1 MFDKDKYIE
10 SDDLMRSILSQG
22 QEEVPAG
29 LWEGI
34 SSELDRIEG
43 VAARRTVMLW
53 FRRSAVAVAAAAAV
67 AIGVFTDWSAEG
79 DMITA
84 SPDRSLIAVVDSPE
98 INVGGYL
105 DQPAGIAERHLTYVA
120 DASEEVTEAVRIAE
134 EAVEAGEPAP
144 AKEKETSIKDV
155 QVPAENMWTD
165 ILEEEEPAK
174 KNRKHRTS
182 IVLSGV
188 AGTNGAKSSGLSPL
202 KKPAMSTSR
211 PKTGV
216 AQKSPEATYGLP
228 VSLGAGVKIDLSNRW
243 SIGVGANYSVLS
255 RKFFG
260 TYTQVDGEGIVEES
274 ISTDIRDV
282 QQYIGI
288 PVNAFFS
295 FVKNDY
301 LNMYA
306 YAGGTVER
314 CVSDKYYILNT
325 DYIYNGNVK
334 GVQLSAN
341 AGIGVEFL
349 LGRYLGVYLDPSL
362 RYYFDCGQPKSIRT
376 AQPLMMGIEMGL
388 RFRL

>member
-1 MFDKDKYIE
+1 M
-10 SDDLMRSILSQG
+10 
-22 QEEVPAG
+22 
-29 LWEGI
+29 
-34 SSELDRIEG
+34 
-43 VAARRTVMLW
+43 
-53 FRRSAVAVAAAAAV
+53 
-67 AIGVFTDWSAEG
+67 
-79 DMITA
+79 
-84 SPDRSLIAVVDSPE
+84 
-98 INVGGYL
+98 
-105 DQPAGIAERHLTYVA
+105 
-120 DASEEVTEAVRIAE
+120 VRIAE
-134 EAVEAGEPAP
+134 DSIEAGEPAP

-165 ILEEEEPAK
+165 ILEDEEPAK
-174 KNRKHRTS
+174 TGRKHRTS

-288 PVNAFFS
+288 PINAFFS

-334 GVQLSAN
+334 GAQLSAN

>member
-1 MFDKDKYIE
+1 
-10 SDDLMRSILSQG
+10 
-22 QEEVPAG
+22 
-29 LWEGI
+29 
-34 SSELDRIEG
+34 
-43 VAARRTVMLW
+43 
-53 FRRSAVAVAAAAAV
+53 
-67 AIGVFTDWSAEG
+67 
-79 DMITA
+79 
-84 SPDRSLIAVVDSPE
+84 
-98 INVGGYL
+98 
-105 DQPAGIAERHLTYVA
+105 
-120 DASEEVTEAVRIAE
+120 
-134 EAVEAGEPAP
+134 
-144 AKEKETSIKDV
+144 
-155 QVPAENMWTD
+155 MWTD
-165 ILEEEEPAK
+165 ILEDEEPAK
-174 KNRKHRTS
+174 TGRKHRTL

-306 YAGGTVER
+306 YAGGTVEK
-314 CVSDKYYILNT
+314 CVSDKY
-325 DYIYNGNVK
+325 NVLSTSIIHTEK
-334 GVQLSAN
+334 PHGVQLSAN
-341 AGIGVEFL
+341 AGIGVEVM
-349 LGRYLGVYLDPSL
+349 LGQHLGLYVDPSV
-362 RYYFDCGQPKSIRT
+362 RYYFDCDQPKSIRT
-376 AQPLMMGIEMGL
+376 AQPLMLGAELGL
-388 RFRL
+388 RVIL

>member
-1 MFDKDKYIE
+1 MFDENKYTE
-10 SDDLMRSILSQG
+10 SDNLMRSILSQG

-29 LWEGI
+29 VWEGI

-67 AIGVFTDWSAEG
+67 AVGVFTDWSADS
-79 DMITA
+79 DMIEA
-84 SPDRSLIAVVDSPE
+84 SPDRSLIAVVDRPE

-105 DQPAGIAERHLTYVA
+105 DQPAGIEERHLTYVA

-155 QVPAENMWTD
+155 QVQAEDMWTD

-216 AQKSPEATYGLP
+216 VQKSPEATYGLP
-228 VSLGAGVKIDLSNRW
+228 VSLGAGVKIDLSKRW
-243 SIGVGANYSVLS
+243 SLGVGANYSVLS
-255 RKFFG
+255 RRFFG

-306 YAGGTVER
+306 YAGGAVER

-341 AGIGVEFL
+341 AGIGMEFL
-349 LGRYLGVYLDPSL
+349 LGRYLGIYLDPSL